1 MGQRWGYRE
10 MGRWKMGISPISSGD
25 GKMGRWGYRAELL
38 HAAEEE
44 KRVGWSVAVRYLSP
58 RLRYG
63 KAKEVAQMKGCQ
75 PKQVIKSL
83 ISRDLHARGLKTLCS
98 IHTSGRRADK
108 TVGKMQPGMSQMS
121 QCRLPAVRHEV

>member
-1 MGQRWGYRE
+1 
-10 MGRWKMGISPISSGD
+10 MGISPISSRD
-25 GKMGRWGYRAELL
+25 GKMGRWEYRAELL

-75 PKQVIKSL
+75 PKQVIKKSHFKK
-83 ISRDLHARGLKTLCS
+83 SACAGFKNTLFNP
-98 IHTSGRRADK
+98 HEWQADK

-121 QCRLPAVRHEV
+121 QCRLPTVRHDV